1 MAHKCW
7 GLDEIVRDIAAC
19 LVSDQARASAVSL
32 AICSKSLEEPAL
44 GEVWR
49 SLSSLAPL
57 VKCFPPEV
65 WEAKDEKLASTT
77 TSVRKTRDGYLTDPR
92 QIFRRAPLR
101 SEWTRFRQGYAP
113 KVQHL
118 SVFSPSAV
126 ISPAALHLLRLYSPD
141 SPLLPNLASLIWE
154 SDETYLPFISLFIS
168 RSLASI
174 FIDVPRDASP
184 MVPPILTTL
193 SISSPDIREV
203 QVERLFHSPSTEET
217 SSQLLMQ
224 CDPYRL
230 RKYNVDST
238 LHASALRHVIQLP
251 SLEEFWL
258 VVDSPQFQDPLP
270 IVVFPNLRLL
280 DVEYSGD
287 PTWLKLLP
295 AIENPVLASIF
306 VQCLGSDVA
315 LLMEAFQLTLSGC
328 GVRERLQEF
337 RVRSRDDFKITP
349 RMIAC
354 TLLLKNLTSLKL
366 LSDCSPT
373 VCQTFDLTDDDIDLL
388 AQAMPHLE
396 SLAVGE
402 EPCGLPSQIT
412 FNSLYTASHR
422 RPRLKSLQIHFNPSL
437 FVTNVDTGS
446 DSGDITL
453 GLPEP
458 KVPPSELCSVT
469 TFRVGKIP
477 VPQESNAPYIMAL
490 GLLGVFPRLENLEN
504 DDGDWEEINDL
515 IGVCRRMGRFAFGKG

>member
-1 MAHKCW
+1 VCN
-7 GLDEIVRDIAAC
+7 
-19 LVSDQARASAVSL
+19 
-32 AICSKSLEEPAL
+32 
-44 GEVWR
+44 
-49 SLSSLAPL
+49 
-57 VKCFPPEV
+57 
-65 WEAKDEKLASTT
+65 
-77 TSVRKTRDGYLTDPR
+77 GYLTSPR
-92 QIFRRAPLR
+92 QFFRRAPLR
-101 SEWTRFRQGYAP
+101 VEWTRFQHKYAP

-118 SVFSPSAV
+118 NVLSPGTV
-126 ISPAALHLLRLYSPD
+126 ISSAALHLLQLYSPD
-141 SPLLPNLASLIWE
+141 SPLLPNLASLTWD
-154 SDETYLPFISLFIS
+154 SDETFLPFISMFIS
-168 RSLASI
+168 RSLVSI
-174 FIDVPRDASP
+174 VIDVPRDASP

-193 SISSPDIREV
+193 STSSPDIREV
-203 QVERLFHSPSTEET
+203 QVERLYHGPSTEEA

-224 CDPYRL
+224 CNSYRL

-238 LHASALRHVIQLP
+238 LPASALRHIIQLP

-258 VVDSPQFQDPLP
+258 VVDSIQFQDPLP

-315 LLMEAFQLTLSGC
+315 QLMGAFQLTLSGC

-349 RMIAC
+349 QMIAC
-354 TLLLKNLTSLKL
+354 TLSFKNLSSLKL

-388 AQAMPHLE
+388 TKAMPRLE
-396 SLAVGE
+396 SLAIGE

-412 FNSLYTASHR
+412 FNSLYTASR
-422 RPRLKSLQIHFNPSL
+422 RCPRLTTLQVHFNPSL

-446 DSGDITL
+446 ESGDITL
-453 GLPEP
+453 GLPDP
-458 KVPPSELCSVT
+458 KDPPSELCSVT
-469 TFRVGKIP
+469 TFDVGKIP
-477 VPQESNAPYIMAL
+477 LPQESNTSYILAL
-490 GLLGVFPRLENLEN
+490 GLLGVFPRLEKLEG
-504 DDGDWEEINDL
+504 DDGDWDEVNDL
-515 IGVCRRMGRFAFGKG
+515 IGVCRRMGRFAFGKS